1 MEMIQKMKVVIEVS
15 EEEMMEILLRDPR
28 VNSMSDADIM
38 LKEQILNN
46 LDIIENAE
54 IRVAK

>member
-1 MEMIQKMKVVIEVS
+1 MKVVIEVS
-15 EEEMMEILLRDPR
+15 EEEMMEMLLRDPK